1 MASGVS
7 DVYIGQ
13 GDGALSTSL
22 HLTDGTT
29 WRVKASGI
37 QRQVNGDGTI
47 TLSLPLRVM
56 AATADAYLDQV
67 AVLQG
72 WLLAAERIVAT
83 GSGDWVALS
92 VKIGGSGGASNW
104 TYFDVLSGVADFPD
118 SFPPTNVA
126 RGTLTLVCLGAGRS
140 DPSVIENYLLQSE
153 DLNTTWTKLDATVT
167 VNAVAAPNGTTTADK
182 IVEAATTAVHQ
193 IHQTATVAN
202 ATGTYT
208 LQGYFKPA
216 QVTKV
221 QLALADI
228 GGSTVPAQCI
238 FDLSAGTA
246 GTPTAG
252 TASITLDQNGFYLCA
267 VTGTVAHTNLDGY
280 ITLVTGTNTTNYA
293 GNTANGLYGWGIQ
306 LAESPRVAP
315 YLRVAASR
323 TWTNGDAPLA
333 IYGVGG
339 DAEALVQARLATT
352 AARARVS
359 RRAHNN
365 AVAADWSPWV
375 DLTGTGSGA
384 SNVVDATAFGGA
396 YKRRAVT
403 AASWGDIATV
413 TLPTGIRDY
422 GRADIWARIRDTPVA
437 IAVPT
442 SLTATLND
450 PAVAAPTSTAVP
462 SGTII
467 QTRKGGTSGSGAS
480 GNVTAAS
487 NIPTTV
493 GSTLVACVTTRDNGA
508 GGNTYTIVPPAAMGL
523 TLVKEQESV
532 NNTGHMWFY
541 VAENSA
547 SVGAGTKT
555 WAVTRATGAVT
566 WDGAVIW
573 HEIATTV
580 TEGVTNAFL
589 DQTFASTDV
598 SFSID
603 PTNAG
608 DLLLGYIW
616 ANTGGAA
623 STPALY
629 LGGETVI
636 DTQGALVSF
645 DRLALDNAAVSMTAI
660 YSTVPGNA
668 IVMVAALSLHP
679 STTTAAGALTAG
691 AYAARVQAVDISG
704 ALSNA
709 TVTAN
714 ATVVNGT
721 AAVTYAWVAP
731 ATGVVASYLLTVS
744 APDGLFYTFS
754 TASVGY
760 VLTDVSLGAAAAALP
775 ALTGA
780 VASFNRFRA
789 TLNGAALDVEVVLTV
804 SNVWTFLHFGTGLLG
819 ATARALAGE
828 QGGGTLAI
836 QAYSGGG
843 SSAPCEADCVFLAA
857 HDEPGLTIETTDLLA
872 STGLLVA
879 ETDRRLTRTLGW
891 EAPTSAGGATTVTS
905 AAATVGVLSL
915 APGENLVSMEL
926 DGAANVSDL
935 TLTCIPAFQ
944 VWQRSRLGKGLS

>member
-1 MASGVS
+1 MASSVT
-7 DVYIGQ
+7 DVYLGQ

-22 HLTDGTT
+22 HLTDTVI
-29 WRVKASGI
+29 WRLRNAGI

-47 TLSLPLRVM
+47 TLTLPLRVQ
-56 AATADAYLDQV
+56 AATADAYLDQI

-92 VKIGGSGGASNW
+92 VKFAGRASNW

-118 SFPPTNVA
+118 TFPPDNQA
-126 RGTLTLVCLGAGRS
+126 RGTLMLVCLGAGRV
-140 DPSVIENYLLQSE
+140 DPAVIENYLLQSE

-208 LQGYFKPA
+208 FQGYFKPA

-375 DLTGTGSGA
+375 DLTGTGGGA

-403 AASWGDIATV
+403 LASWLDIATV

-422 GRADIWARIRDTPVA
+422 GRADIWARVRDTPVA
-437 IAVPT
+437 IAAPT

-450 PAVAAPTSTAVP
+450 PAVSAPTSTAVP
-462 SGTII
+462 SGTIL
-467 QTRKGGTSGSGAS
+467 QTKKGGTSGSGAS

-487 NIPTTV
+487 NSPTTA
-493 GSTLVACVTTRDNGA
+493 GSALIACVTVRDNSPA
-508 GGNTYTIVPPAAMGL
+508 GNTYTIVPPAAMGL
-523 TLVKEQESV
+523 TLVKEQISPS
-532 NNTGHMWFY
+532 TIGHMWFY
-541 VAENSA
+541 LAENSA
-547 SVGAGTKT
+547 SVAAGTKT
-555 WAVTRATGAVT
+555 WAITRASGTAT

-573 HEIATTV
+573 HEVATTV
-580 TEGVTNAFL
+580 ASGAINAFL
-589 DQTFASTDV
+589 DQTFSATDV

-608 DLLLGYIW
+608 NLLLGFVW
-616 ANTGGAA
+616 ANTAFAA
-623 STPALY
+623 ATPSLY

-636 DTQGALVSF
+636 DTQGALQSF
-645 DRLALDNAAVSMTAI
+645 DRMAVDDSAVSMTAI
-660 YSTVPGNA
+660 YTTVPTNA
-668 IVMVAALSLHP
+668 IVMIAAISLTP

-691 AYAARVQAVDISG
+691 AYSGRVQAVDISG
-704 ALSNA
+704 GLSNA
-709 TVTAN
+709 TVSATV
-714 ATVVNGT
+714 TVVNGV
-721 AAVTYAWVAP
+721 AAITYAWGAP

-744 APDGLFYTFS
+744 APGSVFYTFS
-754 TASVGY
+754 TSSLSY
-760 VLTDVSLGAAAAALP
+760 VLTTLSVGAAASALP

-780 VASFNRFRA
+780 TPSFNRFRA
-789 TLNGAALDVEVVLTV
+789 TLNGAALDVEVVMTV
-804 SNVWTFLHFGTGLLG
+804 SNVWAFLHFGTGLLG

-836 QAYSGGG
+836 QVYSGGG

-926 DGAANVSDL
+926 DGAASVSDL